1 MTGNA
6 FRVATARLRHV
17 RQHFAGGDGLL
28 GVSELQATI
37 TKRYLLTQHSQPIL
51 AGGMALAVCERPP
64 S

>member
-37 TKRYLLTQHSQPIL
+37 TKRYLFIVDLIPVFLMSCAIHVHNL
-51 AGGMALAVCERPP
+51 
-64 S
+64 